1 LTNKI
6 KEDIVKLINKTT
18 EDNNHLLLIDHNRQI
33 SIHLEDL
40 NFSQD
45 QQEIQQ
51 ETIILSVEDFS
62 TAVFQVSSEKPLLND
77 FYINTFLLFFLINFN
92 FIDKK

>member
-18 EDNNHLLLIDHNRQI
+18 EDNNHLPLIDHNRQV

-40 NFSQD
+40 NFNQD
-45 QQEIQQ
+45 QQKIQQ
-51 ETIILSVEDFS
+51 ETTILLVEDFS

-77 FYINTFLLFFLINFN
+77 FYINTFSSIFL
-92 FIDKK
+92 D